1 MSIYMKDKM
10 EEFVIQAKMGNNSAM
25 KTLFKMNRGNIM
37 NLAFRY
43 MRNREDAEEILQET
57 FIKAFSALQRDKLKD
72 PGSFPFWLNR
82 IAINSSISLLRKHK
96 SSLKLGIKEDI
107 HTAADET
114 AETPEDKIIENER
127 NSEIEKAISGLSPRQ
142 RMIFTLKH
150 YEHLKIREIAEK
162 LDISEGSVKTQL
174 FRAVR
179 NLQKKLKPFVRE
191 NSHEM

>member
-43 MRNREDAEEILQET
+43 TRNMEDAEEILQET

-96 SSLKLGIKEDI
+96 SSLKFSSNEDI
-107 HTAADET
+107 HTAPDET

-127 NSEIEKAISGLSPRQ
+127 NSEVEKAISGLSPRQ

-162 LDISEGSVKTQL
+162 LNISEGSVKTQL